1 MKKKLLTLIICIMTA
16 LAVRANY
23 MPFYSDAI
31 PNEALGVYQTVGEI
45 KVYESPQDNAKE
57 KFCLK
62 IDYNQDMPDGVFAA
76 FVPEKQL
83 SFLYVTD
90 VGEGWVEV
98 LYDKNNN
105 LKGWI
110 KLSDPFLFNSW
121 MTFYNL
127 YGRKYGLKLMKDLPS
142 DYKVLKSAPE
152 DDAQVVSRINYP
164 TKINLTALR
173 GNWALVSVLDM
184 DKTPKTGY
192 LKWRSA
198 NGEIYAFPEIK

>member
-1 MKKKLLTLIICIMTA
+1 MKKKIATLLICIITA
-16 LAVRANY
+16 LTANANY
-23 MPFYSDAI
+23 MPFYSNSI
-31 PNEALGVYQTVGEI
+31 PDNALGVYQTVGEI
-45 KVYESPQDNAKE
+45 RVYDAPQDNAKE
-57 KFCLK
+57 KFRLK
-62 IDYNQDMPDGVFAA
+62 IDYNADMPDGVFAA
-76 FVPEKQL
+76 FV
-83 SFLYVTD
+83 
-90 VGEGWVEV
+90 
-98 LYDKNNN
+98 LYDKNKN
-105 LKGWI
+105 LTGWI
-110 KLSDPFLFNSW
+110 KLSDPFLFSSW

-142 DYKVLKSAPE
+142 EYKVLKSAPE

-198 NGEIYAFPEIK
+198 DGNIYAFPEIK